1 MYKSKKRMLWFIL
14 TLAISIALMQ
24 GNAEA
29 SERYDFDVDVTGSGD
44 DIVLIPGLSS
54 SGEVWNETVSELED
68 SYRLHV
74 ITLPGFAGNE
84 PVEKDDEFVFRM
96 AEQIVDYV
104 QDNQIK
110 DPVLMGHSM
119 GGFMSLY
126 IATQY
131 PELPSKVV
139 SVDGVPFLTA
149 MINPMAT
156 EETGEQMAQQMTSQ
170 MEMMAGQNRRQMH
183 EQVISN
189 MVADPQQQETAVE
202 WSMTSDLETIGHS
215 VKALYTTDLRD
226 DLHKVKAPILML
238 GSWKGYENYGV
249 PKERTEQMLRQQYAN
264 AEDVTIRV
272 SEEGLHFLMW
282 DDFRFMIDAF
292 RSFVSGQA
300 MSESKSE

>member
-1 MYKSKKRMLWFIL
+1 MLWFIL

-84 PVEKDDEFVFRM
+84 PVETDDEFVFQM

-131 PELPSKVV
+131 PELPSKVI
-139 SVDGVPFLTA
+139 SVDGVPFMAA

-156 EETGEQMAQQMTSQ
+156 EESGKQMAQQMTSQ
-170 MEMMAGQNRRQMH
+170 MEMMAGESRRQMH
-183 EQVISN
+183 EQIIST
-189 MVADPQQQETAVE
+189 MITDPEKQEIAVE

-215 VKALYTTDLRD
+215 VRALYTTDLRD
-226 DLHKVKAPILML
+226 DLEKIEVPILML
-238 GSWKGYENYGV
+238 GSWKGYESYGIT
-249 PKERTEQMLRQQYAN
+249 KQRTEQMLRQQYAN